1 MKDMRVAN
9 GSQPFRRDPEGSLGR
24 SGEFRLSEG
33 RRDGGLH
40 HEIEPLIGLSHDR
53 HDHPEELSVHRI
65 LVRRCA
71 FPFARRVP
79 RILTR

>member
-9 GSQPFRRDPEGSLGR
+9 GSQHFRRDPEGSLGR
-24 SGEFRLSEG
+24 SGEYRLNEG
-33 RRDGGLH
+33 RRESGL

-71 FPFARRVP
+71 FPFARRIP
-79 RILTR
+79 RILMR